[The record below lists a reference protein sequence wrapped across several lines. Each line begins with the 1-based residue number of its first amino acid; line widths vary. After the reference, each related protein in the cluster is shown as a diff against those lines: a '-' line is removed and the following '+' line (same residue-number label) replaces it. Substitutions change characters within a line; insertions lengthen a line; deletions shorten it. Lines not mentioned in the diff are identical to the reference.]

1 MPALAVSVLRFRRL
15 GGLKGDAMLFRLSNL
30 AIVLVVLVLVGGAT
44 AAGIISGRHLGKR
57 QETMRESVG
66 AAQGALLGF
75 VGLLLAFGLTMA
87 VGRYEADR
95 TAVVNEA
102 NAIGTVYLRAQTLS
116 EPLRS
121 QSLLLLR
128 QYTDSRLAL
137 SRTVPGTGGFK
148 KAVAVANTI
157 QGQLWGLVGTALD
170 NDPSGS
176 ATRLYVESLNDM
188 IDMHTTRIS
197 ALGNR
202 VPSAVAYLQLVGGS
216 FAVGLLAMYLAMLH
230 RSVTT
235 ALLAAGMVI
244 VILLVTFDLD
254 RPRRGLITVPSTPL
268 GALRAS
274 MDQPSPAQ
282 APTPR

>member
-1 MPALAVSVLRFRRL
+1 
-15 GGLKGDAMLFRLSNL
+15 MLFRLSNL
-30 AIVLVVLVLVGGAT
+30 ALVLVVLALVGGAT
-44 AAGIISGRHLGKR
+44 VAGIVAGRHLGRR

-102 NAIGTVYLRAQTLS
+102 NAIGTVYLRAQTLP
-116 EPLRS
+116 EPLRT

-128 QYTDSRLAL
+128 QYADSRLAL
-137 SRTVPGTGGFK
+137 SRAVPGTAGFR
-148 KAVAVANTI
+148 KAVADANTI
-157 QGQLWGLVGTALD
+157 QNQLWGLAGTALD

-188 IDMHTTRIS
+188 IDMHTIRIS

-235 ALLAAGMVI
+235 ALLAAGMVM
-244 VILLVTFDLD
+244 VILLVIFDLD

-268 GALRAS
+268 AALRAS
-274 MDQPSPAQ
+274 MDQPPPAR
-282 APTPR
+282 APTAR

>member
-1 MPALAVSVLRFRRL
+1 
-15 GGLKGDAMLFRLSNL
+15 MLFGLSNL
-30 AIVLVVLVLVGGAT
+30 ALVLVVLALVGGAT
-44 AAGIISGRHLGKR
+44 AAGIVAGRHVGRR
-57 QETMRESVG
+57 QATMRESVG

-75 VGLLLAFGLTMA
+75 VALLLAFGLTMA

-102 NAIGTVYLRAQTLS
+102 NGIGTVYLRAQTLP

-121 QSLLLLR
+121 ESLVLLR

-137 SRTVPGTGGFK
+137 SRAVPGTAGFR
-148 KAVAVANTI
+148 KAVADGNTI
-157 QGQLWGLVGTALD
+157 QNQLWGLAGTALD

-235 ALLAAGMVI
+235 ALLAAGMVM
-244 VILLVTFDLD
+244 VILLVIFDLD

-268 GALRAS
+268 AALRAA
-274 MDQPSPAQ
+274 MDQPPPAQ
-282 APTPR
+282 ASTPG

>member
-1 MPALAVSVLRFRRL
+1 
-15 GGLKGDAMLFRLSNL
+15 MLFRLGNL
-30 AIVLVVLVLVGGAT
+30 ALVLVVVALVAGAT
-44 AAGIISGRHLGKR
+44 AAGIVAGRHLGRR

-95 TAVVNEA
+95 AAVVNEA
-102 NAIGTVYLRAQTLS
+102 NAIGTVYLRAQTLA

-128 QYTDSRLAL
+128 QYTDARLAL
-137 SRTVPGTGGFK
+137 SRAVPGTAGFK
-148 KAVAVANTI
+148 KAVADANMI
-157 QGQLWGLVGTALD
+157 RNQLWGLAGTALD

-188 IDMHTTRIS
+188 IDMQTTRIS
-197 ALGNR
+197 ALENR
-202 VPSAVAYLQLVGGS
+202 VPTTVVYVQLFGGS

-235 ALLAAGMVI
+235 ALLAAGMVM

-254 RPRRGLITVPSTPL
+254 RPRRGLISVPSTPL
-268 GALRAS
+268 AALRAS
-274 MDQPSPAQ
+274 MDQSSPAQ
-282 APTPR
+282 APTPP

>member
-1 MPALAVSVLRFRRL
+1 
-15 GGLKGDAMLFRLSNL
+15 MLFRLSNL
-30 AIVLVVLVLVGGAT
+30 EIVLVVLAVVAGST
-44 AAGIISGRHLGKR
+44 AAGVVTGRRLGRR
-57 QETMRESVG
+57 QESMRESLG

-137 SRTVPGTGGFK
+137 SQAVPGRAGFK
-148 KAVAVANTI
+148 KAVADANTI
-157 QGQLWGLVGTALD
+157 QNLLWGLAGTALG

-176 ATRLYVESLNDM
+176 ATRLYVDSLNDM
-188 IDMHTTRIS
+188 IDLHTTRIS

-235 ALLAAGMVI
+235 ALLAAGMVM
-244 VILLVTFDLD
+244 VILLVIFDLD

-268 GALRAS
+268 AALRAS
-274 MDQPSPAQ
+274 MDQPPPAK